1 MNNNPENPIK
11 SDKSDDLLDQTIPA
25 VPVPTDEKNSPDQ
38 IVNQPSTKTKNK
50 FWGKK
55 QIILVTLSTII
66 VVSGFGF
73 ASWCIM
79 GSSKKKIVEN
89 NFIANAQS
97 CDKITELLK
106 RDYSNETG
114 YFMDNSITSSIPKGM
129 SLAQGAATTATAQS
143 SSDYSTT
150 NVQVEGVDEADSVKN
165 DGEYIYTISEGNIF
179 IVKAYPAENAKLVSK
194 ITLTEDNQN
203 SSHYSYNQGAS
214 EIFINDNLLMAIGTK
229 DVDDKYLPTIK
240 SGTSSD
246 NAESSVMP
254 YPSSTQFTFI
264 KVWDTSNK
272 DSLKL
277 VRNVEFEGN
286 YSTSRM
292 IGDNVHIVLNNQPR
306 LYDIGSDTDGSELIP
321 MYSDVS
327 GAEKASYKPTC
338 SCNEV
343 EYFKNAQD
351 SMKYNPN
358 SYVNVLSLSIKNQ
371 NKEVNRRTIIGNSD
385 TVYASMNN
393 LYLASVTYDN
403 TNEAVTTEN
412 TQFHKFNLK
421 DDTSTYQTSATVAG
435 TLLNQYSMDEYNGN
449 FRVAATKGD
458 VWDSETKSTNHI
470 YVLDSNMKQI
480 GSLDNLAPGEKIYSS
495 RFVGDRVYLVT
506 YKKVDPF
513 FAIDLQ
519 DPTKPSVLGFLKI
532 PGYSDYL
539 HPYDENH
546 IIGIGKDSAEASAED
561 KTDRNLD
568 FAWYQGLKMAIFDVT
583 DVTNPK
589 ELHKVIIGDRGTE
602 SPVLDDPRA
611 FLFNKSKNLLAL
623 PIELYQLTD
632 AQKASKD
639 TDSTY
644 GEFNYQGA
652 YVYNIDLIKGFTL
665 KGRVTHITD
674 QITNE
679 SNYSYPASNQYVNR
693 ILYIDDY
700 LYTISDEKILTNSL
714 NDMGKINEIKLQ

>member
-1 MNNNPENPIK
+1 
-11 SDKSDDLLDQTIPA
+11 
-25 VPVPTDEKNSPDQ
+25 
-38 IVNQPSTKTKNK
+38 
-50 FWGKK
+50 
-55 QIILVTLSTII
+55 
-66 VVSGFGF
+66 
-73 ASWCIM
+73 
-79 GSSKKKIVEN
+79 
-89 NFIANAQS
+89 
-97 CDKITELLK
+97 
-106 RDYSNETG
+106 
-114 YFMDNSITSSIPKGM
+114 
-129 SLAQGAATTATAQS
+129 
-143 SSDYSTT
+143 
-150 NVQVEGVDEADSVKN
+150 
-165 DGEYIYTISEGNIF
+165 
-179 IVKAYPAENAKLVSK
+179 
-194 ITLTEDNQN
+194 
-203 SSHYSYNQGAS
+203 
-214 EIFINDNLLMAIGTK
+214 
-229 DVDDKYLPTIK
+229 
-240 SGTSSD
+240 
-246 NAESSVMP
+246 
-254 YPSSTQFTFI
+254 
-264 KVWDTSNK
+264 
-272 DSLKL
+272 
-277 VRNVEFEGN
+277 
-286 YSTSRM
+286 
-292 IGDNVHIVLNNQPR
+292 
-306 LYDIGSDTDGSELIP
+306 
-321 MYSDVS
+321 
-327 GAEKASYKPTC
+327 
-338 SCNEV
+338 
-343 EYFKNAQD
+343 
-351 SMKYNPN
+351 
-358 SYVNVLSLSIKNQ
+358 
-371 NKEVNRRTIIGNSD
+371 
-385 TVYASMNN
+385 
-393 LYLASVTYDN
+393 
-403 TNEAVTTEN
+403 
-412 TQFHKFNLK
+412 
-421 DDTSTYQTSATVAG
+421 
-435 TLLNQYSMDEYNGN
+435 
-449 FRVAATKGD
+449 
-458 VWDSETKSTNHI
+458 
-470 YVLDSNMKQI
+470 MKQI

-546 IIGIGKDSAEASAED
+546 IIGIGKDSTEASVED
-561 KTDRNLD
+561 KTGRNLD